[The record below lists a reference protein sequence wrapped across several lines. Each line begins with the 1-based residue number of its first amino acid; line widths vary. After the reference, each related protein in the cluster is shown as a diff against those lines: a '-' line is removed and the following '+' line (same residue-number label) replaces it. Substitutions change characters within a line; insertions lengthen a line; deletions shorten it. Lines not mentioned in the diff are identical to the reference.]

1 MKVLITGGAG
11 FIGSNLARELVKEH
25 EVIVLD
31 NFHTGKLD
39 NLASIIDNIGLV
51 ECSCNSINTFSHDP
65 LLKDID
71 IIYHLGIPSSSPM
84 YKNSPGLV
92 GNAINGMIQIL
103 EFAKANDIGKV
114 VLASS
119 SSLYNG
125 CDIPSSEDMDI
136 KVTDFYTE
144 ARLCTERIAELYSSM
159 FGIKSICLRLFSVYG
174 PNEDSKGTYA
184 NMVSQFM
191 WSMRDNKS
199 PIVYGDGSQARDFVF
214 VGDVVNAFRIAME
227 LNVKHDIINVGT
239 GIMYSF
245 NHVIKILNAKMNIDI
260 EPTYIEMPITNYVRK
275 TLADTSKLDE
285 LGYKYKYSLEQGID
299 MML

>member
-11 FIGSNLARELVKEH
+11 FIGSNLARELAKKH
-25 EVIVLD
+25 EVVVLD
-31 NFHTGKLD
+31 NLHTGKLN
-39 NLASIIDNIGLV
+39 NLAGIIDSIGLV

-65 LLKDID
+65 LLKNID

-84 YKNSPGLV
+84 YKNNPGLV
-92 GNAINGMIQIL
+92 GSAVNGMIQIL

-144 ARLCTERIAELYSSM
+144 ARLYTERIAELYSNT

-191 WSMRDNKS
+191 WSIRDNKS
-199 PIVYGDGSQARDFVF
+199 PVVYGDGRQTRDFVF
-214 VGDVVNAFRIAME
+214 VEDVVNVFKMAMK
-227 LNVKHDIINVGT
+227 LNVKYDIINVGT

-245 NHVIKILNAKMNIDI
+245 NDIIKILNAKMNTDI
-260 EPTYIEMPITNYVRK
+260 EPTYIEMPIANYVEE
-275 TLADTSKLDE
+275 TLADTSRLDK
-285 LGYKYKYSLEQGID
+285 LGYECKYSLEQGID
-299 MML
+299 MIL